1 MTDISHI
8 DRVSRETSVKMWKPY
23 FPHPNNIVSIPVSI
37 FLFKFYITAEK
48 IILISTFQSGYCSLG
63 CPKYMKMYFFAH
75 ILHVASFI
83 PKKIAHKK
91 IKSFQ
96 TFVFHSQLF
105 SFFKGNHRNIQR
117 KIWQPTVLALIYH
130 RMV

>member
-96 TFVFHSQLF
+96 TFV
-105 SFFKGNHRNIQR
+105 SFYKRNRRNIQR
-117 KIWQPTVLALIYH
+117 KIWQWSVLALISH
-130 RMV
+130 RMI